1 KENMIRFQDLKFE
14 NTSYG
19 GIKAEAK
26 FGKYWL
32 SVIKEP
38 QKELFEIIIFSEN
51 GCRVI
56 LPGIHPHDDD
66 EVDEDIFDLTPEEV
80 TGIMLKLSFIDV
92 GEPQPA
98 I

>member
-1 KENMIRFQDLKFE
+1 MIRFQDLKFE

-38 QKELFEIIIFSEN
+38 QKELFEIMIFSEN

-56 LPGIHPHDDD
+56 LPGIHP
-66 EVDEDIFDLTPEEV
+66 LTPEEV